1 MVKSLLIG
9 ILFLLVASVTTVVF
23 AADYPAQCRVT
34 AQTLNVRSGPGTGYS
49 KMGTLRRGEVVQ
61 VDFVTS
67 NGSAQ
72 WGCLEYRNGRK
83 GYVSMRYMS
92 YVAPVQQEVPE
103 SSTVYS
109 SSDSGWFSGLF
120 DSVGGLFLG
129 LWTLIKWGV
138 IIIIILVAL
147 AFWQDI
153 LAFLIFMGI
162 CSGIGAIVF
171 GVLFDNSELGGLVG
185 AGFAAFCCAGRFLC
199 HRPRTPEVAQGRG
212 ALFKNL
218 LVAIRAGILDA
229 ARPFA
234 PGALGPGLPVVHPA
248 WRFRASG
255 GGRGCLRGRQRPQD
269 QDQSQRKSSH
279 TFHCHYKRPPWRC
292 ITFSQFHWAFALM
305 PPD

>member
-1 MVKSLLIG
+1 VGKLYKG
-9 ILFLLVASVTTVVF
+9 
-23 AADYPAQCRVT
+23 
-34 AQTLNVRSGPGTGYS
+34 N
-49 KMGTLRRGEVVQ
+49 VVQ

-185 AGFAAFCCAGRFLC
+185 AGFAAFIGLKRVMESLNADYANVMWFLYW
-199 HRPRTPEVAQGRG
+199 
-212 ALFKNL
+212 
-218 LVAIRAGILDA
+218 LVS
-229 ARPFA
+229 
-234 PGALGPGLPVVHPA
+234 LPVYLLNKTQYVLSEP
-248 WRFRASG
+248 WRYIFRTSWVGDGVKTWLRPTLEVLKVVLYIVLTPLRVVNAIIYNIFIYAMTSIYTLFFEVLRPTAKEEGAKDLWTWIYMFPVRLVKYPIWHGGIALLRASS
-255 GGRGCLRGRQRPQD
+255 GRL
-269 QDQSQRKSSH
+269 
-279 TFHCHYKRPPWRC
+279 
-292 ITFSQFHWAFALM
+292 
-305 PPD
+305 